1 MQASTKASSTT
12 ALLVLVGFVAVSA
25 GLIFAATRG
34 SKAPDIPGL
43 LWPDPPVLANFS
55 LLGHF
60 GYSDGNGI
68 ETAYGQDNYFDWAA
82 GVGYTWDHFDFSLKY
97 VDGEDLE
104 TLRDTP
110 RDISNSEAVVIF
122 TVSTSVPWKKDGE

>member
-1 MQASTKASSTT
+1 MQASAGSGSAASSPTRTT
-12 ALLVLVGFVAVSA
+12 S
-25 GLIFAATRG
+25 AATQARRPIYYE
-34 SKAPDIPGL
+34 ANVDYPLP
-43 LWPDPPVLANFS
+43 ANFS

-68 ETAYGQDNYFDWAA
+68 ETAYGQDNYFDLAA

-122 TVSTSVPWKKDGE
+122 TVSTSFPWKKDGE